1 MEYFD
6 SKVLES
12 FMIPEDSIAI
22 EGFGSKVIEIGKKVI
37 NFLITMITK
46 FISILGNLINK
57 FKHGKT
63 VHNDKETYQE
73 NKRLVDATYKDLRK
87 LISDIPTALSL
98 TAAGAF
104 KISPASIEVGLRHNK
119 PEDDDALKDLFY
131 DKEMTEKLQ
140 QLMLYKSLSIHPK
153 DYSMRVSCIE
163 PGTNKMSVYF
173 LYKDQPITGT
183 DDFIKILINE
193 K

>member
-1 MEYFD
+1 MDFSVIGDILNKILYETTN
-6 SKVLES
+6 
-12 FMIPEDSIAI
+12 
-22 EGFGSKVIEIGKKVI
+22 GFTDKDNITQEII
-37 NFLITMITK
+37 YNI
-46 FISILGNLINK
+46 
-57 FKHGKT
+57 
-63 VHNDKETYQE
+63 
-73 NKRLVDATYKDLRK
+73 
-87 LISDIPTALSL
+87 
-98 TAAGAF
+98 
-104 KISPASIEVGLRHNK
+104 
-119 PEDDDALKDLFY
+119 